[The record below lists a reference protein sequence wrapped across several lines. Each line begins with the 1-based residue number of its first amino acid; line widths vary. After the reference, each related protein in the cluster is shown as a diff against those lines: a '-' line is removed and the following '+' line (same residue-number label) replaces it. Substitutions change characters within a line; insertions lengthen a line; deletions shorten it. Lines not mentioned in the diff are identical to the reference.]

1 MLLIRAKMKKL
12 PVRHSPVHLPP
23 RGLGVRPVIIFLTV
37 CTKEKKQ
44 ILARREIHEL
54 LRDVWKETEGWLV
67 GRYVIMPD
75 HVHLF
80 CAPRGE
86 DVPSLEEWVRFWK
99 ARATRRWPYPEERP
113 LWQRSFWDT
122 QLRRLDKYDEKW
134 DYVRYNPVRKGLV
147 QDPEEWPYQG
157 VMNVL
162 SWDG

>member
-54 LRDVWKETEGWLV
+54 LRDVWKETEGWVV

>member
-1 MLLIRAKMKKL
+1 MKER
-12 PVRHSPVHLPP
+12 PARRSPVHLPP
-23 RGLGVRPVIIFLTV
+23 RGFGIRPVIIFLTV

-44 ILARREIHEL
+44 ILARKEIHEL
-54 LRDVWKETEGWLV
+54 LQAVWKEARGWIV

-80 CAPRGE
+80 CAPWGE
-86 DVPSLEEWVRFWK
+86 DVPFLEEWVRFWK
-99 ARATRRWPYPEERP
+99 ARASRRWPHPEERP

-122 QLRRLDKYDEKW
+122 ELRRLDKYDEKW

-147 QDPEEWPYQG
+147 TVPEEWPYQG

-162 SWDG
+162 SW